1 MYENKG
7 YLLPPRAVNRLL
19 WFTGII
25 MVASLTTM
33 GITIALLAGGYGTV
47 QTMNVMRDGMGDMN
61 SKMSQGTDA
70 VAGVVAQLKSKF
82 PANQL
87 EVSTRQVLGT
97 LENGNKISA
106 RFNHLLQ
113 HVDEN
118 AIRSINGIVASFT
131 PQDVD
136 ALKTHAL
143 GTLAKINQ
151 IVADIDSAKVAALIE
166 TFGGLDAKQ
175 INALI
180 GVIAKLHEIKI
191 NF

>member
-1 MYENKG
+1 MYEKS
-7 YLLPPRAVNRLL
+7 YALPPRAVNRLL

-33 GITIALLAGGYGTV
+33 GICIALLAGGYGTV

-106 RFNHLLQ
+106 RVNYLLQ
-113 HVDEN
+113 NIDEN
-118 AIRSINGIVASFT
+118 AVRSLNGIVSSLTA
-131 PQDVD
+131 QDVD
-136 ALKTHAL
+136 TLKAHAL
-143 GTLAKINQ
+143 GTLAKVNQ
-151 IVADIDSAKVAALIE
+151 IVADIDATKVAGLID
-166 TFGGLDAKQ
+166 TVAGLDSKQ

-180 GVIAKLHEIKI
+180 SVVAKLHEIKI